1 MVDHDVRVHPDRTA
15 LVDALAQELEDRLK
29 AIQQEGRIPQL
40 CLTGGTVA
48 TDLYARVAERSE
60 AGETAVEWGRVD
72 LWWGDE
78 RFVPTGHDDR
88 NSVQTARST
97 RGRVGVDLDRVHEIP
112 ASDDGYT
119 LEEAASAYADEVG
132 ETRFDVCLLGLGPD
146 GHVASLFPDHPSLT
160 TPGRVIGVRNSPKPP
175 PERISTSLEVIN
187 SSAAVWLVVSGAE
200 KAAAVQGVLAGEDAL
215 PGTRVRGTSETR
227 LYCDRDAHGS

>member
-1 MVDHDVRVHPDRTA
+1 MVDHDVQVHSDRTA
-15 LVDALAQELEDRLK
+15 LVDALAQELEGRLT

-48 TDLYARVAERSE
+48 MDLYARVAERSE
-60 AGETAVEWGRVD
+60 SGETAVDWSRVEV
-72 LWWGDE
+72 WWGDE
-78 RFVPTGHDDR
+78 RFTPTGHDDR

-97 RGRVGVDLDRVHEIP
+97 GGRVGVDLQRVHEIP

-119 LEEAASAYADEVG
+119 LEEAAAAYADEVG

-146 GHVASLFPDHPSLT
+146 GHVASLFPNHPSST

-175 PERISTSLEVIN
+175 PERVSATLEVIN
-187 SSAAVWLVVSGAE
+187 SSAAVWLVVSGDE
-200 KAAAVQGVLAGEDAL
+200 KADAVRGVLAGDASL
-215 PGTRVRGTSETR
+215 PGSHVQGAAETR
-227 LYCDRDAHGS
+227 LFCDRAAHGG

>member
-48 TDLYARVAERSE
+48 MDLYARVAERSE

-146 GHVASLFPDHPSLT
+146 GHVASLFPDHPSST

-175 PERISTSLEVIN
+175 SERVSATLEVIN
-187 SSAAVWLVVSGAE
+187 SSAAVWLVVSGDE
-200 KAAAVQGVLAGEDAL
+200 KAEAVRGVLAGDRSL
-215 PGTRVRGTSETR
+215 PGSHVQGATETR
-227 LYCDRDAHGS
+227 LFCDRAAYGG